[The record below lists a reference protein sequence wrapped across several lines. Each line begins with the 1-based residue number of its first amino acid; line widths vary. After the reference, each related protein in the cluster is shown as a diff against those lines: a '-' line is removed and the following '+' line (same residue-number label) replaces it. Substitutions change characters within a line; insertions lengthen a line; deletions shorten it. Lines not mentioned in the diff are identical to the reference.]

1 MAKENLRYV
10 LSLDVGTT
18 SVRTAI
24 YDSEGT
30 KHSTFS
36 DDVVVLVPEPGASE
50 IDPDQ
55 LWQAI
60 RNVIKEA
67 VEYAKE
73 KNFKLEGIGMSLQR
87 NTGTFWDRK
96 SFKIY
101 HNFITWQDVRC
112 KRIVDSINTS
122 YRYLT
127 FYNFSWTEILGDDK
141 TEFGF
146 ATFSRTKLC

>member
-1 MAKENLRYV
+1 MAKEKFQYV

-24 YDSEGT
+24 YDSKGT
-30 KHSTFS
+30 KHATFS
-36 DDVVVLVPEPGASE
+36 DDVIVLVPEPGASE

-60 RNVIKEA
+60 RKVIKDA
-67 VEYAKE
+67 VEYAKQQ
-73 KNFKLEGIGMSLQR
+73 NFKLEGIGMSLQR

-96 SFKIY
+96 SFKMC

-112 KRIVDSINTS
+112 KRIVDSINSS
-122 YRYLT
+122 YRYL
-127 FYNFSWTEILGDDK
+127 EL
-141 TEFGF
+141 
-146 ATFSRTKLC
+146 